1 MTNNLWGGVGRDG
14 TVTSLTREPAGPG
27 PDRASLSP
35 PRQVG
40 PRRLP
45 VCGCVRPFPALHA
58 LLRALDF
65 GRRVLFLSPPL
76 SHSRGLCL
84 KAVVFITHLFF

>member
-1 MTNNLWGGVGRDG
+1 MGRRGTGRDG
-14 TVTSLTREPAGPG
+14 DEPNAGAG
-27 PDRASLSP
+27 GAWARQASLSP

-65 GRRVLFLSPPL
+65 GRRVLFPSPPL